1 MTRDDFDYALEN
13 TRVILAPERQIATF
27 GSTSFNF
34 YLISELMDRVDQVR
48 IRNGR
53 IHAERPQILTPEHY
67 CRLLLEGFGEKAERY
82 IDQLREHARSMAVLR
97 YGFQF
102 RKTDL
107 SEQTLRDSIDS
118 VINRTRRKVES
129 KNESLSAVIHGVD
142 DAWEVCLLK
151 FTIDLVERSSGNNL
165 GDFRKRGLIWPHRV
179 HRLFPQTSSIVMLA
193 KSKHLFVFQMQAAK
207 DMNRDSST
215 PLRSAQN
222 DKNKSVERFRVSN
235 LGDFRK
241 RGLI

>member
-13 TRVILAPERQIATF
+13 TCVILAPERQIATF

-34 YLISELMDRVDQVR
+34 YLISELMDRVNQVR
-48 IRNGR
+48 IRNGKMQ
-53 IHAERPQILTPEHY
+53 AERPQILTPEHY

-82 IDQLREHARSMAVLR
+82 VDQLREHARNVAVLR
-97 YGFQF
+97 YGFRF

-107 SEQTLRDSIDS
+107 SEQTLRDSIDA
-118 VINRTRRKVES
+118 VISRTKRRVES
-129 KNESLSAVIHGVD
+129 ANEPLTAIIQGVD

-151 FTIDLVERSSGNNL
+151 FTIDLVERSSG
-165 GDFRKRGLIWPHRV
+165 
-179 HRLFPQTSSIVMLA
+179 
-193 KSKHLFVFQMQAAK
+193 
-207 DMNRDSST
+207 
-215 PLRSAQN
+215 
-222 DKNKSVERFRVSN
+222 SN

>member
-1 MTRDDFDYALEN
+1 MAMTRDDFDYAIEN
-13 TRVILAPERQIATF
+13 TRVIVAPERQIATF
-27 GSTSFNF
+27 GSTSFDF

-48 IRNGR
+48 VRNGK

-129 KNESLSAVIHGVD
+129 KSESLTAVIHGVD

-165 GDFRKRGLIWPHRV
+165 GDFRKRGLI
-179 HRLFPQTSSIVMLA
+179 
-193 KSKHLFVFQMQAAK
+193 
-207 DMNRDSST
+207 
-215 PLRSAQN
+215 
-222 DKNKSVERFRVSN
+222 
-235 LGDFRK
+235 
-241 RGLI
+241 

>member
-1 MTRDDFDYALEN
+1 MAITKDDFDYAIEN
-13 TRVILAPERQIATF
+13 THVIVAPETQIATF
-27 GSTSFNF
+27 GSTSFDF

-48 IRNGR
+48 IRNGK

-67 CRLLLEGFGEKAERY
+67 CRLLLEGFGEKAEQY
-82 IDQLREHARSMAVLR
+82 IDQLREHARNIAVVR

-118 VINRTRRKVES
+118 VINRTRRKVED
-129 KNESLSAVIHGVD
+129 KNAPLSAVIHGVD

-165 GDFRKRGLIWPHRV
+165 GDFRKRGL
-179 HRLFPQTSSIVMLA
+179 L
-193 KSKHLFVFQMQAAK
+193 
-207 DMNRDSST
+207 
-215 PLRSAQN
+215 
-222 DKNKSVERFRVSN
+222 
-235 LGDFRK
+235 
-241 RGLI
+241 